1 MKTRARVPR
10 RLLQFR
16 KRLLLDRDDRH
27 VVTEAARTLEREKRK
42 SAVAGNDANAGQEVC
57 CGV

>member
-1 MKTRARVPR
+1 MKARARVPR

-16 KRLLLDRDDRH
+16 KRLLLDGNDGD
-27 VVTEAARTLEREKRK
+27 VVAKAARTLEREKRK
-42 SAVAGNDANAGQEVC
+42 FAVAGDDANAGQEVC